1 MALTEKLTAIAD
13 AIRAKTGNSGSLTL
27 DQMPGEIAGIQ
38 AGGGADLSY
47 DSGTRGAFI
56 QRVAIGANSVTNTE
70 LAYTYFSEVCSGTS
84 LLAAILVGECT
95 ANNQLVSY
103 VMIETAGQLCVRY
116 RNNVMNSAKW
126 NMASYDTKL
135 VEGTEY
141 VVLSATNE
149 PV

>member
-13 AIRAKTGNSGSLTL
+13 AIRGKTGKTDGLTL

-47 DSGTRGAFI
+47 DGGTRGAFI
-56 QRVAIGANSVTNTE
+56 QRVAIGANSVTNTA
-70 LAYTYFSEVCSGTS
+70 LAYTFFNEVCSGATC
-84 LLAAILVGECT
+84 LAAILVGECT
-95 ANNQLVSY
+95 TNNQLVSY
-103 VMIETAGQLCVRY
+103 VMIEATGQFCVRY
-116 RNNVMNSAKW
+116 RNNVMNKAAW

-135 VEGTEY
+135 VEGSEY
-141 VVLSATNE
+141 VVLSATDE